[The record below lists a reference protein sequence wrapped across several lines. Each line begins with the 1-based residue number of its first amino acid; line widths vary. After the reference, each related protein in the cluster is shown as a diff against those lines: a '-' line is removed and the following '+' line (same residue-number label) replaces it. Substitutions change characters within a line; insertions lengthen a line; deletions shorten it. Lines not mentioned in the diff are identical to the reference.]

1 MWSGG
6 HIKLPCQGDLLRVKK
21 LNFGWSLDVDNFLI
35 DIEYDPVYNSYLAC
49 YSNGTVI
56 QLGANTYQDAV
67 LEADTIEPYDYQ
79 GA

>member
-1 MWSGG
+1 MMDSPQSRKSGPR
-6 HIKLPCQGDLLRVKK
+6 LMRTV
-21 LNFGWSLDVDNFLI
+21 NMDNFLV